1 MVRRML
7 PLVVAVLVA
16 GALAAP
22 ARAIGSFG
30 APVTVTDPPCEFDA
44 YNVDLA
50 QDTAGVAHGFADLW
64 GSACN
69 TTFRIDYFQ
78 GAGASWTREATPYRG
93 FVVAVAWDATGTY
106 LLYVDAAGLGLRIT
120 KRLANGTYTGGRL
133 LSTRTGPD
141 GSLAQGDVVATGG
154 QWWAVWR
161 EHVAANGGPGDE
173 FDQTELFQAYS
184 IGGPL
189 HGRQRITNTA
199 AWDSAPSLART
210 PAGTFPLTLVWARG
224 GSDFGANP
232 ADLRRA
238 LGSAGGTWSSSSFAT
253 AGELN
258 FWPDVKVVGTT
269 TFVTWNRDGRT
280 VVADNAGGAF
290 TTSHTFGT
298 AASQSN
304 PPRVGISGGNVFV
317 GWTTPPAGGPARAFV
332 AKRVGGSWTGGYASP
347 AAATAPQFLQG
358 VAPRG
363 GKATAVIL
371 SLGSRLYA
379 TSER

>member
-1 MVRRML
+1 ML
-7 PLVVAVLVA
+7 PLVVAVLLV
-16 GALAAP
+16 GVLAAP
-22 ARAIGSFG
+22 ARAIGSFS
-30 APVTVTDPPCEFDA
+30 APVTISDPPCVFDA

-50 QDTAGVAHGFADLW
+50 QDNGGVAHGFADLW
-64 GSACN
+64 GSDCN
-69 TTFRIDYFQ
+69 SSFRIDYFQ
-78 GAGASWTREATPYRG
+78 GSGTTWTRQATPYRG
-93 FVVAVAWDATGTY
+93 FVVAVAWDTTGTY

-120 KRLANGTYTGGRL
+120 KRLANGTYTAGRP
-133 LSTRTGPD
+133 LSTHVGPD
-141 GSLAQGDVVATGG
+141 GSLAQGDVVAAGG

-161 EHVAANGGPGDE
+161 EHVAAGGGPGDE

-189 HGRQRITNTA
+189 HGRQRITDNPM
-199 AWDSAPSLART
+199 WDGAPSLART

-238 LGSAGGTWSSSSFAT
+238 LGSAGGTWSSSSLAT

-269 TFVTWNRDGRT
+269 TYVTWNRDGRT
-280 VVADNAGGAF
+280 VAADNAGGTFA
-290 TTSHTFGT
+290 TSHTFGT
-298 AASQSN
+298 PAMQN
-304 PPRVGISGGNVFV
+304 HRPRVGVSGGSVFV
-317 GWTTPPAGGPARAFV
+317 GWTVPTTAARAYV
-332 AKRVGGSWTGGYASP
+332 AKRVGGSWTGTYASP
-347 AAATAPQFLQG
+347 ASATALQLLQG

-371 SLGSRLYA
+371 SFGSRLYA
-379 TSER
+379 TREL